1 MYKKRK
7 KIAKKTFGNF
17 PFISVIFSVSLSL
30 LLLGIFSFFVLS
42 SFEVKKLIQE
52 NTELNIYLNKG
63 ISSSQVD
70 QIKTILYTK
79 DYVLSEDESTLNYI
93 SSADAAED
101 FSQEIGEDFV
111 DFLGN
116 NPLRDLII
124 LKINSDYFEFE
135 KLSEIEKNILDI
147 PGVYEV
153 DYSKEMINDIN
164 KNIRNISLVF
174 TGIFFIL
181 FLISIILINNTLKIA
196 LFSQRFLIR
205 SMQLVGATSNYIL
218 KPFMLRGLAYG
229 FISGIISSALLYLI
243 IIFIN
248 EKINASNMIVGIE
261 KLSTI
266 FIMLIF
272 TGILMVMISTYT
284 SVNKYLLLPSMLSMK
299 L

>member
-52 NTELNIYLNKG
+52 NTEVNIYLNKE
-63 ISSSQVD
+63 ISSSQID
-70 QIKTILYTK
+70 QIKTILFTK
-79 DYVLSEDESTLNYI
+79 DYVLSKDESTLNYI
-93 SSADAAED
+93 SSEEAAKE
-101 FSQEIGEDFV
+101 FAEEIGEDFV
-111 DFLGN
+111 NFLGN
-116 NPLRDLII
+116 NPLRDLIT
-124 LKINSDYFEFE
+124 LKINSEYFEFE
-135 KLSEIEKNILDI
+135 KLSEIEKDILEI

-153 DYSKEMINDIN
+153 DYSKEMIDDIN

-174 TGIFFIL
+174 SGIFCIL

-205 SMQLVGATSNYIL
+205 SMQLVGATANYIL
-218 KPFMLRGLAYG
+218 KPFLLRGLTYG
-229 FISGIISSALLYLI
+229 FISGIISSGLLYVI
-243 IIFIN
+243 ILFIN

-261 KLSTI
+261 KLSII
-266 FIMLIF
+266 FIMLIL
-272 TGILMVMISTYT
+272 TGILMVMVSTYT
-284 SVNKYLLLPSMLSMK
+284 SVNKYLNSTLDDLYK
-299 L
+299 